1 MRRGRMSGSRCSI
14 GINLGDVIAE
24 DEDIFGDG
32 VNVAAR
38 LEGLAAPGGIC
49 VAGTVRDH
57 IADRLPYAFEDMGE
71 QSVKNIARPVRVFA
85 WRPESIAELP
95 MTDAPISVPRRR
107 YSNVTPVAGAVAA
120 LLVIAAVGWW
130 VWPMARPTSTPA
142 IAVATGATSSI
153 AQPLAAPHLSIVV
166 LPFANLSNDPDQQY
180 FADGI
185 TEDLTTDLSRLADM
199 LVISR
204 NTAFTYKD
212 KPVNAKQLGREL
224 GVRYLLEGSVQR
236 SGNQLRVNAQLIDAE
251 TDAHLWADRFDR
263 DMGDLFALQ
272 NEITGRLGNTLGI
285 ELMAAE
291 AARPIERPDALD
303 YIFRGRALY
312 FGKGPSRDNY
322 AEAISLFERALA
334 LDPQSAEAQT

>member
-166 LPFANLSNDPDQQY
+166 LPFANLSNGPDQQY

-204 NTAFTYKD
+204 DSAFTYKN
-212 KPVNAKQLGREL
+212 KAVNARQIGRQLG
-224 GVRYLLEGSVQR
+224 VHYVLEGSVQR
-236 SGNQLRVNAQLIDAE
+236 SGNQVRINAQLIDAE
-251 TDAHLWADRFDR
+251 TDAHIWAERFDR

-272 NEITGRLGNTLGI
+272 NEITGRIAVALNL
-285 ELMAAE
+285 ELA
-291 AARPIERPDALD
+291 
-303 YIFRGRALY
+303 
-312 FGKGPSRDNY
+312 
-322 AEAISLFERALA
+322 
-334 LDPQSAEAQT
+334 